1 MGNGMH
7 VRAVHQDGVLKLLT
21 PLGLP
26 EGALV
31 SVIVVKEGGEAT
43 GEADVVGLAYPT
55 KMVSA
60 MRLDDLTDLV
70 GLGGD
75 ALADSE
81 ALHN

>member
-1 MGNGMH
+1 M
-7 VRAVHQDGVLKLLT
+7 LKLVT

-43 GEADVVGLAYPT
+43 GETDVVGLAYPT

-81 ALHN
+81 ALYD